1 MRRGRGEERE
11 REEILFADLLSL
23 SHLPITLFISF
34 ACAALGH
41 HGRFLV
47 VTSSGRTY
55 DFHTLLPKQASH
67 IHFIT
72 SQLWLRCLEAE
83 SGVAPRGNSKNIF
96 F

>member
-1 MRRGRGEERE
+1 
-11 REEILFADLLSL
+11 
-23 SHLPITLFISF
+23 
-34 ACAALGH
+34 
-41 HGRFLV
+41 

-83 SGVAPRGNSKNIF
+83 SGVAPRLAREFVSVL
-96 F
+96 